1 MSKWDIQ
8 VSEVNG
14 VVQTVGSHV
23 AGADGEGGLVAKIE
37 TFGTHIGEAGTAA
50 ASGPIGTALEE
61 FVGEYGTTLQEMVL
75 KSGSC
80 IKGCVDAT
88 TAYLNGNLQM
98 ASDAQGN
105 AGNIDDLD
113 L

>member
-1 MSKWDIQ
+1 MTTWDIQ
-8 VSEVNG
+8 PTEVNG
-14 VVQTVGSHV
+14 IVQTVGGHV
-23 AGADGEGGLVAKIE
+23 GGGDGEGGLVAKIE
-37 TFGTHIGEAGTAA
+37 TFGNHVQDAGTAA

-80 IKGCVDAT
+80 IRGCVDAT
-88 TAYLNGNLQM
+88 SAYMNGNLQM

-105 AGNIDDLD
+105 AGNIENLG

>member
-1 MSKWDIQ
+1 MSAWDIQ
-8 VSEVNG
+8 APEVNV
-14 VVQTVGSHV
+14 VVQNVGAHV
-23 AGADGEGGLVAKIE
+23 SGEDGSGGLVAKIE
-37 TFGTHIGEAGTAA
+37 SFGTHIGDAGTAA

-61 FVGEYGTTLQEMVL
+61 FVGEYGDKLQGMVL

-80 IKGCVDAT
+80 IRGCVDAT
-88 TAYLNGNLQM
+88 SAYLNGNLQM

-105 AGNIDDLD
+105 AGNIENLD

>member
-1 MSKWDIQ
+1 MSGWDIQ
-8 VSEVNG
+8 APEVSG
-14 VVQTVGSHV
+14 VMQTVGGHV
-23 AGADGEGGLVAKIE
+23 NGGDGEGGLVAKIE
-37 TFGTHIGEAGTAA
+37 TFGGHVGDAGTAA

-61 FVGEYGTTLQEMVL
+61 FVGEYGPSLEEMVL

-88 TAYLNGNLQM
+88 SAYLDGNLQM

-105 AGNIDDLD
+105 AGSIEELD